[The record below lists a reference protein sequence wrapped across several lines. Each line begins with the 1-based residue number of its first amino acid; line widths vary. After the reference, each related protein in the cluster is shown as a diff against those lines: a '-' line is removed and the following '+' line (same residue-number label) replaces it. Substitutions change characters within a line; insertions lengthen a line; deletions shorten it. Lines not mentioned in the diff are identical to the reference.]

1 MVVALPRLAFCCDS
15 LFLPQRLFSSAA
27 SVLLRQVFSATVFS
41 AAVVF
46 SATTG
51 VFCDNAS
58 QRTAKLR
65 ICRKKQ
71 TISVLFF
78 VFLRCNAFAKHV
90 GAFSKNVGYF
100 PENDGL
106 FPKNVGDF
114 SRSVRAKISR
124 ARGFSRENATRKSN
138 SKKLKIR
145 KKGRKPQFLYKK
157 ESQFLFRSPQV
168 ARFLGGLGFLEILG
182 FLVFLEIL
190 MFLVFLEI
198 LVQLS

>member
-1 MVVALPRLAFCCDS
+1 M
-15 LFLPQRLFSSAA
+15 
-27 SVLLRQVFSATVFS
+27 
-41 AAVVF
+41 
-46 SATTG
+46 
-51 VFCDNAS
+51 
-58 QRTAKLR
+58 
-65 ICRKKQ
+65 
-71 TISVLFF
+71 
-78 VFLRCNAFAKHV
+78 
-90 GAFSKNVGYF
+90 GYF

-114 SRSVRAKISR
+114 SRSVREKISR

-198 LVQLS
+198 LMFLVFLEILVQLS

>member
-1 MVVALPRLAFCCDS
+1 MRYKAY
-15 LFLPQRLFSSAA
+15 
-27 SVLLRQVFSATVFS
+27 
-41 AAVVF
+41 
-46 SATTG
+46 
-51 VFCDNAS
+51 
-58 QRTAKLR
+58 
-65 ICRKKQ
+65 
-71 TISVLFF
+71 
-78 VFLRCNAFAKHV
+78 AKHV

-114 SRSVRAKISR
+114 SRSVREKISR

-138 SKKLKIR
+138 SKKLKIQ

-198 LVQLS
+198 LVQLR